1 MKKFTLVA
9 VACALAA
16 TSASAQYTV
25 DPTVETV
32 LGNGK
37 VSEVQYI
44 ALDAASVKAFEDQG
58 ATVTLVGPNGDN
70 QNLWVWDNTFGA
82 GDSSYPGVGMHFD
95 GYASLTVGT
104 VGWSGAGY
112 AIAAPGINTSNW
124 NDKTRFH
131 LAYMSPGTVCPSVG
145 LIIADGPD
153 GAEGYGPAKVSLG
166 SAFNDNGTA
175 FPSIGTTS
183 SDDWQAVDISFGDL
197 KKLFRGFNYSAT
209 TGWTG
214 NLMSFL
220 CGGVT
225 GQTIAFDAVY
235 FYNYESD
242 GVDDIE
248 LNDENAPAE
257 YFNLQGV
264 KVAGELTPGLYIVR
278 KGNTVSK
285 VTVK

>member
-1 MKKFTLVA
+1 M
-9 VACALAA
+9 
-16 TSASAQYTV
+16 YG
-25 DPTVETV
+25 E
-32 LGNGK
+32 
-37 VSEVQYI
+37 
-44 ALDAASVKAFEDQG
+44 
-58 ATVTLVGPNGDN
+58 
-70 QNLWVWDNTFGA
+70 NTFAA
-82 GDSSYPGVGMHFD
+82 GDASYPGVGMHFD
-95 GYASLTVGT
+95 GYASFTVGT

-112 AIAAPGINTSNW
+112 AVDAPGINTSTW
-124 NDKTRFH
+124 NDQTRFH
-131 LAYMSPGTVCPSVG
+131 MGYMSPGTVCPSVAI
-145 LIIADGPD
+145 IIADGKNNTTQ
-153 GAEGYGPAKVSLG
+153 AVSSPAKVALG
-166 SAFNDNGTA
+166 AAFNDNGKV
-175 FPSIGTTS
+175 FPSIAGTAT
-183 SDDWQAVDISFGDL
+183 DDWQGVDISLGDL
-197 KKLFRGFNYSAT
+197 KKLYKEFDYQAT
-209 TGWTG
+209 DTWTG
-214 NLMSFL
+214 NILSFL

>member
-9 VACALAA
+9 LACAAGM
-16 TSASAQYTV
+16 TASAQYNV

-32 LGNGK
+32 LAKGK
-37 VSEVQYI
+37 VAEVQYI
-44 ALDAASVKAFEDQG
+44 ALDEASVKAFQDQG
-58 ATVTLVGPNGDN
+58 ATTTLVGPNGET

-95 GYASLTVGT
+95 GYASFSVGT
-104 VGWSGAGY
+104 IGWSGAGY
-112 AIAAPGINTSNW
+112 NVAAPGFNSSNW
-124 NDKTRFH
+124 NDETRFH

-153 GAEGYGPAKVSLG
+153 GNTAYGPAKVSLG
-166 SAFNDNGTA
+166 AAFNDNGTA

-183 SDDWQAVDISFGDL
+183 SDDWQAIDISFGDL
-197 KKLFRGFNYSAT
+197 KKIFKGFNYSAAA
-209 TGWTG
+209 GWTG
-214 NLMSFL
+214 NIMSFL

-235 FYNYESD
+235 FYNYANN
-242 GVDDIE
+242 GVDDLE

-264 KVAGELTPGLYIVR
+264 RVDGELAPGLYIVR
-278 KGNTVSK
+278 KGSSVSK